1 MNILAKL
8 GDAIDSTNHIE
19 RESVMALGLFGMA
32 PPAATDSRGTPTYSA
47 FSRRRSRLRR
57 FG

>member
-8 GDAIDSTNHIE
+8 GEAIDSTNHIE
-19 RESVMALGLFGMA
+19 NESVMALGFFGATPGASESRSA
-32 PPAATDSRGTPTYSA
+32 PAYSSH
-47 FSRRRSRLRR
+47 SRRRSRQRR

>member
-8 GDAIDSTNHIE
+8 GDAIDSANHIE

-32 PPAATDSRGTPTYSA
+32 PPAAIDGRGTPTYSA
-47 FSRRRSRLRR
+47 FSRRRNRQHR

>member
-19 RESVMALGLFGMA
+19 SESVMALGLFGMA
-32 PPAATDSRGTPTYSA
+32 PPAATDDRGAPAYSA
-47 FSRRRSRLRR
+47 FSRRGSRQRR
-57 FG
+57 IG

>member
-8 GDAIDSTNHIE
+8 GDAIDSTNQIDN
-19 RESVMALGLFGMA
+19 ESVMALGFFA
-32 PPAATDSRGTPTYSA
+32 PTTGTTDSRSTPAYSTL
-47 FSRRRSRLRR
+47 SRRRSRQRR